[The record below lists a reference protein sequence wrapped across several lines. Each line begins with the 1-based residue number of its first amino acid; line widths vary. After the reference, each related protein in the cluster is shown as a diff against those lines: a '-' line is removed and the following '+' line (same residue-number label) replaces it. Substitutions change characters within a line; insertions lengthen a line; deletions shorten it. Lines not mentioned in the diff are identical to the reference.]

1 MTCREKLAIEHP
13 ECVNPSYSG
22 GCYNCP
28 LDYGYLDDRPEYCSG
43 FGHHHNANHECDR
56 CWDREIPKKE
66 SETFHDEPEK
76 KSETFHEKLVRTI
89 KDVGQEIINNA
100 EDYAGTSPYIS
111 RMTITI
117 NFDPENGMGGML
129 TPEINVDKT
138 YLCGA
143 TVKRIREECK
153 L

>member
-66 SETFHDEPEK
+66 SETFHD
-76 KSETFHEKLVRTI
+76 KLVRTI
-89 KDVGQEIINNA
+89 QDVGQEIIDNA
-100 EDYAGTSPYIS
+100 EDYAGTTPML
-111 RMTITI
+111 RDLTITI
-117 NFDPENGMGGML
+117 TFDSEYSMALCPN
-129 TPEINVDKT
+129 INIEKN
-138 YLCGA
+138 YSS
-143 TVKRIREECK
+143 KRAIDRLNKEGK

>member
-13 ECVNPSYSG
+13 ECVNPIYDG
-22 GCYNCP
+22 GCFNCP
-28 LDYGYLDDRPEYCSG
+28 PDYGYLDDRPEYCSG

-66 SETFHDEPEK
+66 SETFHD
-76 KSETFHEKLVRTI
+76 KLVRTI
-89 KDVGQEIINNA
+89 QDVGQDLINNA
-100 EDYAGTSPYIS
+100 EDYAGTSPYLS

-117 NFDPENGMGGML
+117 DFDPENGMGGML

-138 YLCGA
+138 YLCG
-143 TVKRIREECK
+143 TIVERMRGECD